1 MQHSTLNPLV
11 NAMLSPRRKA
21 FLPGLFLTALLLTLS
36 FLAFGAPTA
45 LAQQASADKLEEL
58 LGDIDTIQADVR
70 QLILESTGGIL
81 EESEIR
87 FKLKRPDG
95 FYWETVL
102 PYPELIVTDGVT
114 LWNYQP
120 DLLQVTVEPWD
131 AARSELAAQ
140 LLSGRMDEI
149 RADYT
154 ITGGAVRDG
163 EAWEFFLEPLDE
175 TSLYRRVTLYFTG
188 IQLTSIHVDNGN
200 GQRTFWEFFNP
211 EINLPLDDALF
222 VFVPPEDIDVIDNSA
237 Q

>member
-1 MQHSTLNPLV
+1 MQHPILKLLLKSVVKSAFRVIAAFL
-11 NAMLSPRRKA
+11 MLS
-21 FLPGLFLTALLLTLS
+21 GTTAS
-36 FLAFGAPTA
+36 
-45 LAQQASADKLEEL
+45 AQQEPADTLEEL
-58 LGDIDTIQADVR
+58 LGSIDTIQADVR
-70 QLILESTGGIL
+70 QLIMESTGGIL
-81 EESEIR
+81 EESEIK

-95 FYWETVL
+95 FYWETIL

-120 DLLQVTVEPWD
+120 DLLQVTIELWD

-140 LLSGRMDEI
+140 LLNGRMDEI

-163 EAWEFFLEPLDE
+163 EGWEFFLEPLDDA
-175 TSLYRRVTLYFTG
+175 SLYRRVTLYFTG
-188 IQLTSIHVDNGN
+188 TQLTSIHVDNGN
-200 GQRTFWEFFNP
+200 GQRTFWEFFDP

-222 VFVPPEDIDVIDNSA
+222 VFIPPEDIDVIDNSA

>member
-1 MQHSTLNPLV
+1 MQHPILKLILKSV
-11 NAMLSPRRKA
+11 CRSIA
-21 FLPGLFLTALLLTLS
+21 TALVLPLLTLGGAM
-36 FLAFGAPTA
+36 AF
-45 LAQQASADKLEEL
+45 AQQAPADKLEEL
-58 LGDIDTIQADVR
+58 LGSIDTIQADVR
-70 QLILESTGGIL
+70 QLIMESSGGIL
-81 EESEIR
+81 EESEIK

-95 FYWETVL
+95 FYWETIL

-120 DLLQVTVEPWD
+120 DLLQVTIEPWN

-140 LLSGRMDEI
+140 LLNGRMDEI

-163 EAWEFFLEPLDE
+163 ESWEFFLEPLDDA
-175 TSLYRRVTLYFTG
+175 SLYRRVTLYFSGT
-188 IQLTSIHVDNGN
+188 QLTSIHVDNGN
-200 GQRTFWEFFNP
+200 GQRTFWEFFSQ
-211 EINLPLDDALF
+211 EINLPLDDAVF

>member
-1 MQHSTLNPLV
+1 MQDPIPQLSLKAALYGRVCRGFATLLV
-11 NAMLSPRRKA
+11 LPFILLS
-21 FLPGLFLTALLLTLS
+21 GT
-36 FLAFGAPTA
+36 TA
-45 LAQQASADKLEEL
+45 LAQQEAADKLEEL
-58 LGDIDTIQADVR
+58 LGSIDTIQADVR
-70 QLILESTGGIL
+70 QLIMESTGGIL
-81 EESEIR
+81 EESEIK

-95 FYWETVL
+95 FYWETIL

-120 DLLQVTVEPWD
+120 DLLQVTIEPWD

-140 LLSGRMDEI
+140 LLNGRMDEI

-163 EAWEFFLEPLDE
+163 EGWEFFVYTLDDA
-175 TSLYRRVTLYFTG
+175 SLYRRVTLYFTG
-188 IQLTSIHVDNGN
+188 TQLTSIHVDNGN
-200 GQRTFWEFFNP
+200 GQRTFWEFFNH

-222 VFVPPEDIDVIDNSA
+222 VFIPPEDIDVIDNSA